1 MPVQLFLCRR
11 PLFNAVFYKLPV
23 IHWYMMAD
31 NPLKIT
37 VAYWQKKEILVL
49 LYILFKSLQGRFIAG
64 TGDLIN
70 KDGVEFFPG
79 IPV

>member
-1 MPVQLFLCRR
+1 
-11 PLFNAVFYKLPV
+11 
-23 IHWYMMAD
+23 MMAD

-37 VAYWQKKEILVL
+37 VAYWPKKEILVL